1 MTAITDVAAHLPD
14 KRVPIEDLGAEF
26 GLTTMQLRVF
36 RRYHKLAEVRMD
48 PGGSLL
54 DLLRAAV
61 AGLETLRGQ
70 ERRVRYV
77 LHARSFPVVVPY
89 PLDPVR
95 ELCREFGLANASVLA
110 VGHHACATGL
120 LAVEVA
126 GRLLQGD
133 ELALV
138 VTGEKAFTAD
148 ARMVPET
155 TFFGEGAAACL
166 VSAGDGVG
174 DDGDGGG
181 DRVLSYAVEQRGEYD
196 SEAESAGDALAFQQE
211 YPDLLAATILT
222 AVERAGLGG
231 IEEIDFIL
239 PHNVNVVGWQQVCRR
254 LGYPIARVVL
264 ENVGEYG
271 HVFCADNFINY
282 LTAERRRLLRPG
294 AKYVMAAA
302 GAGLGA
308 VYCAMVLEHSRD
320 RKERP

>member
-1 MTAITDVAAHLPD
+1 MTAITAVAAHLPD

-36 RRYHKLAEVRMD
+36 RRYHKLGEVRMD

-54 DLLRAAV
+54 DLLRAA
-61 AGLETLRGQ
+61 AGGLEELRGQ

-126 GRLLQGD
+126 GRLLEGD

-138 VTGEKAFTAD
+138 LTGEKAFTAD

-166 VSAGDGVG
+166 VSAGD
-174 DDGDGGG
+174 DG

-211 YPDLLAATILT
+211 YPDLLAETILT

-254 LGYPIARVVL
+254 LGYPLSRVVL
-264 ENVGEYG
+264 DNVGSYG

-282 LTAERRRLLRPG
+282 LTAEQQGRVEPG
-294 AKYVMAAA
+294 AKFVMAAA

-320 RKERP
+320 RRDRP

>member
-1 MTAITDVAAHLPD
+1 MTAITAVAAHLPD

-26 GLTTMQLRVF
+26 GLTTMQMRVF
-36 RRYHKLAEVRMD
+36 RRYHKLGEVRMD

-61 AGLETLRGQ
+61 CGLDGVRGQ

-89 PLDPVR
+89 PFDPVR
-95 ELCREFGLANASVLA
+95 ELCREFGLEHASVLA

-120 LAVEVA
+120 LAVEAA
-126 GRLLQGD
+126 GRLLEGD

-138 VTGEKAFTAD
+138 LTGEKAFTAD

-166 VSAGDGVG
+166 VSAGEVG
-174 DDGDGGG
+174 E
-181 DRVLSYAVEQRGEYD
+181 RVLSYAVEQRGEYD
-196 SEAESAGDALAFQQE
+196 SEAASAGDALAFQQE
-211 YPDLLAATILT
+211 YPDRLAATIQA
-222 AVERAGLGG
+222 AVAKAGLRDVA
-231 IEEIDFIL
+231 EVELIL

-254 LGYPIARVVL
+254 LGYPLSRVAL
-264 ENVGEYG
+264 ENVAGYG

-282 LTAERRRLLRPG
+282 LTAERGGRLEPG

-308 VYCAMVLEHSRD
+308 VYCAMVLEHVPGDPSERKD
-320 RKERP
+320 RP